1 MSKNPTYWT
10 PHAGQGYVVNQ
21 LGIYLQDNL
30 GNTIV
35 DNSLNNIIPNAVYV
49 IGKYAT
55 LWSQV

>member
-10 PHAGQGYVVNQ
+10 PQSGFGYVLPQNG
-21 LGIYLQDNL
+21 LYLQDNL

-35 DNSLNNIIPNAVYV
+35 DNSLNFIIPNAYYV

-55 LWSQV
+55 AWSLI